1 VYRFLRALG
10 AEVVGMS
17 RVPETIVAVHE
28 GMRVFGLSVITDM
41 CLPDALE
48 PADAEAIV
56 AIAEGAAPRLR
67 ALVRGV
73 LRHLAR

>member
-1 VYRFLRALG
+1 
-10 AEVVGMS
+10 
-17 RVPETIVAVHE
+17 
-28 GMRVFGLSVITDM
+28 MRVCGLSVHTDK